1 MTNSARVAIFDQV
14 GGPEVLRITQIPLEA
29 PTAGQV
35 QVRIDAIGLNRVET
49 LFRAGFWPVQ
59 PTLPAS
65 RLGFEAAGT
74 VELVGEGV
82 EHVKPGDPVTV
93 LSANDMSRYGVY
105 ADVVNL
111 PATTVSPRSAA
122 IDAVTA
128 AGLWVAYLTAYGTLV
143 EAADVHAGEFVLI
156 TAASSA
162 VGLAA
167 IQVARQVGAIPVA
180 VTRTSAKAE
189 QLRAAGAAHV
199 IARDGGD
206 LVERVR
212 EITGGG
218 AEVAL
223 DAVGGPGLTEVAHAV
238 QANGRV
244 VVYGFLDP
252 RPTPFPMNWP
262 LRVHGFDLEHMAID
276 PLVMGRAAQ
285 FLSDGLT
292 SGALVPTI
300 GRTFDFEEI
309 AAAHRYLESNDQV
322 GKIVVTVQH

>member
-143 EAADVHAGEFVLI
+143 EAADVQAGEFVLI

-223 DAVGGPGLTEVAHAV
+223 DAVGGPGLTEVAQAV

>member
-1 MTNSARVAIFDQV
+1 MTNSARVAIFDHV
-14 GGPEVLRITQIPLEA
+14 GGPEVLRITQVTLEA
-29 PTAGQV
+29 PAAGEV

-49 LFRAGFWPVQ
+49 LFRAGYWPVQ
-59 PTLPAS
+59 PTLPGS

-74 VELVGEGV
+74 VERVGDGV
-82 EHVKPGDPVTV
+82 DHVKPGDPVTV

-111 PATTVSPRSAA
+111 PAATVSPRPAT

-143 EAADVHAGEFVLI
+143 EAAEVQAGEYVLI

-167 IQVARQVGAIPVA
+167 IQVARHVGAIPIA
-180 VTRTSAKAE
+180 ITRTSAKAD

-206 LVERVR
+206 LLEQIA
-212 EITGGG
+212 EITGGR
-218 AEVAL
+218 AQVAI
-223 DAVGGPGLTEVAHAV
+223 DAIGGPGLTEVAQAV
-238 QANGRV
+238 ETNGRV

-252 RPTPFPMNWP
+252 RPTPLPLNWP
-262 LRVHGFDLEHMAID
+262 LRVHGYDLEHMAVD
-276 PLVMGRAAQ
+276 PVVMGRAAQ
-285 FLSDGLT
+285 FLGEGLV
-292 SGALVPTI
+292 SGALAPTI
-300 GRTFDFEEI
+300 GRTFDFEDI
-309 AAAHRYLESNDQV
+309 ADAHRYLESNDQV